1 MTRALHPELLDAL
14 PHEHPDARH
23 SRRDLRLINR
33 LAGHHRWIAQK
44 LPALLRDRTGER
56 LLEIGAGTGEL
67 GLRLAARGLAP
78 DGLDLCPRPPRW
90 PAAQAWHLADAR
102 TFAGY
107 AGYAVIVGN
116 LIFHQFTD
124 AELRALG
131 ATLRHT
137 ARVIVACEPG
147 RHRATQ
153 ALLRALGPLFGAS
166 HVTRHDAHVSV
177 AAGFRGDELPRLL
190 GLDGDEWNTVS
201 RTTALGSYHL
211 VAVRRP

>member
-1 MTRALHPELLDAL
+1 MTRSLQPELLDAL
-14 PHEHPDARH
+14 PPDHPDARH

-44 LPALLRDRTGER
+44 LPALLRDHAGER

-67 GLRLAARGLAP
+67 GLCLAARGLAP
-78 DGLDLCPRPPRW
+78 DCLDVCPRPPRW
-90 PAAQAWHLADAR
+90 PAPQAWHVADAR

-124 AELRALG
+124 AELRGLG
-131 ATLRHT
+131 ATLSRT
-137 ARVIVACEPG
+137 ARVIVACEPA
-147 RHRATQ
+147 RRRTTQ
-153 ALLRALGPLFGAS
+153 VLLRALGPLFGAS

-190 GLDGDEWNTVS
+190 GLDGDEWAIAC

-211 VAVRRP
+211 VAVRRS